1 METKGKVLLVGNGFE
16 IHSKGYK
23 LFKQAERIGFI
34 NDKKYA
40 SLSQFKFTRRFL
52 RAEIT
57 GLFELHDGGIMA
69 VAK

>member
-52 RAEIT
+52 RADHRI
-57 GLFELHDGGIMA
+57 
-69 VAK
+69 V